1 LERLPH
7 IRASRN
13 YGRVVLRWLF
23 AIVIAGILSAF
34 AFLLLTGEYVNDGPV
49 LVALSEEH
57 GIHKGDVFVVTG
69 WTVALLSEAG
79 LLLVGAR
86 RDG

>member
-1 LERLPH
+1 M
-7 IRASRN
+7 
-13 YGRVVLRWLF
+13 VLRWLF

-69 WTVALLSEAG
+69 WAAALLSEAG
-79 LLLVGAR
+79 LLLIGVR